1 MPPDIPTLRRW
12 LTDVLGEEPP
22 DWEIN
27 STSKHILEE
36 LYLTHQRQEA
46 AAALEMEELQ
56 EARCE
61 FQAEINR
68 LSQIFNKLAR
78 SPVNSRKK
86 SDLDG
91 VRNAT
96 KLIKGCDSKL
106 VEAIVNEVVPKGAT
120 GVRFSDI
127 SGQEKAKA
135 ALQEMVVLP
144 RFDNDFTS
152 HHLP

>member
-1 MPPDIPTLRRW
+1 MLRGNRAAELRKKS
-12 LTDVLGEEPP
+12 LTKTGA
-22 DWEIN
+22 N
-27 STSKHILEE
+27 SSSSREVR
-36 LYLTHQRQEA
+36 LTFCISVGYFSDQ
-46 AAALEMEELQ
+46 
-56 EARCE
+56 
-61 FQAEINR
+61 
-68 LSQIFNKLAR
+68 AR
-78 SPVNSRKK
+78 SPVSSRKK

-96 KLIKGCDSKL
+96 KVIKGCDSKL

>member
-1 MPPDIPTLRRW
+1 MYYCWVFSSD
-12 LTDVLGEEPP
+12 
-22 DWEIN
+22 
-27 STSKHILEE
+27 
-36 LYLTHQRQEA
+36 Q
-46 AAALEMEELQ
+46 
-56 EARCE
+56 
-61 FQAEINR
+61 
-68 LSQIFNKLAR
+68 AR
-78 SPVNSRKK
+78 SPASGRKK

>member
-1 MPPDIPTLRRW
+1 MSSD
-12 LTDVLGEEPP
+12 
-22 DWEIN
+22 
-27 STSKHILEE
+27 
-36 LYLTHQRQEA
+36 Q
-46 AAALEMEELQ
+46 
-56 EARCE
+56 
-61 FQAEINR
+61 
-68 LSQIFNKLAR
+68 AR
-78 SPVNSRKK
+78 SPVSSRKK

-144 RFDNDFTS
+144 RFDNDFYRTRVRS
-152 HHLP
+152 LAMLVNH